1 MANVTVCKQRG
12 VVEGADLGGALLAS
26 NLKKKINKSF
36 FSLVNQKRQHHSTH
50 TF

>member
-26 NLKKKINKSF
+26 WVCSELRLSQ
-36 FSLVNQKRQHHSTH
+36 SWGHGSGGKR
-50 TF
+50 